1 MAESTVG
8 RVLAIAVRGPKTGPM
23 RELERVALHAEG
35 GLAGDA
41 PATSVRG
48 ITLLASRQWRQ
59 VQEELG
65 VELPWHTRRA
75 NVLIEADSLAHLMKK
90 SVRLGPVPVR
100 IHAETKP
107 CGLMDELASRPARR
121 ADPGLPG
128 RGLRHDRSRWGNRNR
143 GCAGLG
149 GIAAS
154 VPRLKTRGTPEMA
167 DLIHPAGGPGSC

>member
-1 MAESTVG
+1 MADSTVG

-23 RELERVALHAEG
+23 RELERVALHVEG

-107 CGLMDELASRPARR
+107 CGLMDELH
-121 ADPGLPG
+121 PGLRAALTPDC
-128 RGLRHDRSRWGNRNR
+128 R
-143 GCAGLG
+143 AGVYG
-149 GIAAS
+149 TIEADGEIAIGDAL
-154 VPRLKTRGTPEMA
+154 VLAE
-167 DLIHPAGGPGSC
+167 